1 MSSNKL
7 SPPDVTPPAP
17 PEPPR
22 VPAPPSA
29 AVESWSPRNAADR
42 ILFHLKMHGD
52 QTASDLGKAL
62 GTSGEAA
69 RQQLVRLGDEGRVE
83 SWSQSRGVGRPA
95 QFWRLTAKGQS
106 RFPDTHAAL
115 SVELLGLVGDQFGPD
130 ALGRLIDAREE
141 RTRGAYHAAMDGAA
155 TLGER
160 VARLA
165 DLRSAEGYMA
175 QWEAREDGG
184 YMLYEN
190 HCPIC
195 AAATACQNFCRAEL
209 AVFRD
214 VLGPGSSVE
223 RVDHIVLGARR
234 CAYRVMPE

>member
-1 MSSNKL
+1 MSSSKPL
-7 SPPDVTPPAP
+7 VEA
-17 PEPPR
+17 E
-22 VPAPPSA
+22 PSA
-29 AVESWSPRNAADR
+29 TQSWSPRNAGER
-42 ILFHLKMHGD
+42 ILFHLKMRGEK
-52 QTASDLGKAL
+52 TAAELGRAL

-69 RQQLVRLGDEGRVE
+69 RQQLVRLAEDGLVE

-95 QFWRLTAKGQS
+95 QYWKLTEPGQT

-115 SVELLGLVGDQFGPD
+115 TVELLGILGDTFGPE
-130 ALGRLIDAREE
+130 ALSRVIDARED
-141 RTRGAYHAAMDGAA
+141 RTKTLYRNAMTDAAS
-155 TLGER
+155 LGER

-175 QWEAREDGG
+175 AWEPDGEGG

-214 VLGPGSSVE
+214 VLGSDAKVE
-223 RVDHIVLGARR
+223 RTDHIVMGARR
-234 CAYRVMPE
+234 CAYRINQA

>member
-1 MSSNKL
+1 
-7 SPPDVTPPAP
+7 
-17 PEPPR
+17 
-22 VPAPPSA
+22 
-29 AVESWSPRNAADR
+29 
-42 ILFHLKMHGD
+42 MHGEK
-52 QTASDLGKAL
+52 TAAELGKAL

-69 RQQLVRLGDEGRVE
+69 RQQLVRLSEEGLVE
-83 SWSQSRGVGRPA
+83 SWSQSRGVGRPS
-95 QFWRLTAKGQS
+95 QFWRLTGAGQA

-115 SVELLGLVGDQFGPD
+115 TVELLGIVGDTFGPD
-130 ALGRLIDAREE
+130 VLSRIIDTREE
-141 RTRGAYHAAMDGAA
+141 RTKSVYHAAMSGAD

-175 QWEAREDGG
+175 DWEADGEGG
-184 YMLYEN
+184 YVLYEN

-214 VLGPGSSVE
+214 VLGPDASVE
-223 RVDHIVLGARR
+223 RTDHIVMGARR
-234 CAYRVMPE
+234 CAYRISDIKA

>member
-1 MSSNKL
+1 MSSSK
-7 SPPDVTPPAP
+7 PVIET
-17 PEPPR
+17 EPNP
-22 VPAPPSA
+22 VQ
-29 AVESWSPRNAADR
+29 SWSPRNAAER
-42 ILFHLKMHGD
+42 ILFHLKMHGEK
-52 QTASDLGKAL
+52 TAAELGRAL

-69 RQQLVRLGDEGRVE
+69 RQQLVRLADEGLVE
-83 SWSQSRGVGRPA
+83 SWSQSRGVGRPS
-95 QFWRLTAKGQS
+95 QFWRLTGRGQS

-115 SVELLGLVGDQFGPD
+115 TVELLGIVGDTFGPD
-130 ALGRLIDAREE
+130 ALSRVIEAREE
-141 RTRGAYHAAMDGAA
+141 RTKSLYRNAMTDAA

-175 QWEAREDGG
+175 EWEPDGQGG

-214 VLGPGSSVE
+214 VLGADARVE
-223 RVDHIVLGARR
+223 RENHIVLGARR
-234 CAYRVMPE
+234 CAYRVTPL

>member
-1 MSSNKL
+1 
-7 SPPDVTPPAP
+7 
-17 PEPPR
+17 
-22 VPAPPSA
+22 
-29 AVESWSPRNAADR
+29 
-42 ILFHLKMHGD
+42 MHGEK
-52 QTASDLGKAL
+52 TAAELGKAL

-69 RQQLVRLGDEGRVE
+69 RQQLVRLSEEGLVE
-83 SWSQSRGVGRPA
+83 SWSQSRGVGRPS
-95 QFWRLTAKGQS
+95 QFWRLTGAGQA

-115 SVELLGLVGDQFGPD
+115 TVELLGIVGDTFGHD
-130 ALGRLIDAREE
+130 VLSRIIDTREE
-141 RTRGAYHAAMDGAA
+141 RTKSVYHAAMSGAD

-175 QWEAREDGG
+175 DWEADGEGG
-184 YMLYEN
+184 YVLYEN

-214 VLGPGSSVE
+214 VLGPDASVE
-223 RVDHIVLGARR
+223 RTDHIVMGARR
-234 CAYRVMPE
+234 CAYRISDIKA